1 MSLLP
6 KTPKKILEAMK
17 AISRSKEK
25 IVNMEVI
32 GENGLKVGEY
42 VENGKEIKRPYHIL
56 RESYQNVTATRSKN
70 S

>member
-6 KTPKKILEAMK
+6 ETPKKILEAMR
-17 AISRSKEK
+17 AISRKEK
-25 IVNMEVI
+25 IVIMEVI

-56 RESYQNVTATRSKN
+56 RESYQNVTETRSKN
-70 S
+70 P